1 MADSYFIET
10 QLRVLNIYSKSLGAI
25 MKSNFTFKH
34 LDYSESLVNYTNM
47 KLDEIGQFLL
57 KDGRSNVYYS
67 KNQNDFTVEISINSK
82 QKFFKATASAPDA
95 YVAVDLM
102 ADKLEKQFLKIKEI
116 YVDHKKYDLSKEG
129 KLRDYNNQFE
139 FQPKSKKAV

>member
-1 MADSYFIET
+1 
-10 QLRVLNIYSKSLGAI
+10 

-57 KDGRSNVYYS
+57 KDGRGNVYYS
-67 KNQNDFTVEISINSK
+67 KNQHEFTVEISINSK
-82 QKFFKATASAPDA
+82 QKFFKATASAPDV
-95 YVAVDLM
+95 YVAVDLI

-116 YVDHKKYDLSKEG
+116 YVDHKKFDLSKEG